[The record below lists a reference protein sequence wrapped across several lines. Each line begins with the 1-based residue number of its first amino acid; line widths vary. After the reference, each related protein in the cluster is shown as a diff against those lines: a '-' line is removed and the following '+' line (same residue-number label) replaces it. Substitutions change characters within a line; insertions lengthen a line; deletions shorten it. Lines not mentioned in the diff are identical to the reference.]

1 MWWGFYKPRLGSLS
15 QQSPAGSQELPQ
27 IGVNA
32 EVSWGLPSKQLTD
45 WHALIVQIIIGLRQ
59 ANFKD
64 LNLLKNVTFT
74 KENFLNE
81 LLISNHTNLISL
93 RSQSEIKR
101 KWILDWYLLI
111 SGRSKP
117 PTEDESGKV
126 INLICAFF
134 FFDHI
139 KELSLNFMM
148 VFMCEFYQN
157 HLDGAK

>member
-81 LLISNHTNLISL
+81 LLISNHTNLIPL
-93 RSQSEIKR
+93 RSQSEIKC

-111 SGRSKP
+111 SGRSKYVLNMCFFFFWP
-117 PTEDESGKV
+117 YKRTKPEFHDGFYVWILSESFGWGKV
-126 INLICAFF
+126 I
-134 FFDHI
+134 
-139 KELSLNFMM
+139 
-148 VFMCEFYQN
+148 
-157 HLDGAK
+157 